1 MFVCRVQ
8 IKISVIV
15 ATMAPIFFAF
25 SFFAKN
31 EEFAAIFREKR
42 KKILP
47 IKIIKIAFAM
57 TIFSI
62 LTNKNFY
69 TRLIFIFLPNFYHF
83 LKWNML
89 ETLWNFEKS
98 SKMTKILQKMSKKWR
113 KFIFRFSSPI
123 FRRKTKNWKKTK
135 NENSSFRWDP

>member
-1 MFVCRVQ
+1 
-8 IKISVIV
+8 
-15 ATMAPIFFAF
+15 MAPIFFAF

-47 IKIIKIAFAM
+47 IEIIKIAFAM

-98 SKMTKILQKMSKKWR
+98 SKMTKILQKNEQKMKKIHFSFFVPHFLAKNEKLKKTEKR
-113 KFIFRFSSPI
+113 KFFVLVGPIVGSNFSS
-123 FRRKTKNWKKTK
+123 
-135 NENSSFRWDP
+135 